1 MSAETNENAVFKF
14 GYAEPQLI
22 LSKYSEKHTFKQ
34 ISATPKADI
43 FSSAIVGRICNVF
56 RQVDKLNAVG
66 LQASDNLLEFI
77 PSGIVPTVG
86 MSLQIEGV
94 AMAPAAKIIDEK
106 FVVIRI
112 VVWIFHL

>member
-1 MSAETNENAVFKF
+1 MKPVSIIF
-14 GYAEPQLI
+14 YPEPQLI

-34 ISATPKADI
+34 ISATSKAGI
-43 FSSAIVGRICNVF
+43 FSSAIAGGIYNVF

-66 LQASDNLLEFI
+66 FQSSYYLFKLI

-86 MSLQIEGV
+86 MPLQIEGV
-94 AMAPAAKIIDEK
+94 AIAPTAKIIDEE

-112 VVWIFHL
+112 MIRIFHL

>member
-1 MSAETNENAVFKF
+1 MKPVSIIF
-14 GYAEPQLI
+14 YPEPQLI

-34 ISATPKADI
+34 ISATSKAGI
-43 FSSAIVGRICNVF
+43 FSSAIAGGIYNVF

-66 LQASDNLLEFI
+66 FQSSYYLFKLI

-86 MSLQIEGV
+86 MPLQIKRT
-94 AMAPAAKIIDEK
+94 AITPAAKIIDEK
-106 FVVIRI
+106 FVVVRI

>member
-56 RQVDKLNAVG
+56 RQVNKLNAVG
-66 LQASDNLLEFI
+66 FQSSYDLFKLV
-77 PSGIVPTVG
+77 PSGIVPTIG

-94 AMAPAAKIIDEK
+94 AIAPTAKIIDEK

-112 VVWIFHL
+112 MVWIFHL